1 MIGQIALDLDGAD
14 CTILV
19 VDDDKDVRV
28 YFQRVVKALGAD
40 IKLSTVE
47 NLAGARAVLDKSKS
61 VVLAFIDKNLEDGDG
76 VELCRE
82 LVGREGFAAYVIT
95 GSGSS
100 SDCIAALEFGVAGYL
115 PKPFDVQTIRDVI
128 RRHVLVNECDR
139 QVGEPMG
146 KKAVMIESEYQ
157 IQGESAA
164 IIEVAVAVQRVSKTD
179 VTVLISGASGTG
191 KEVVA
196 KQIHQLSARRDKK
209 FVAVN
214 CGAIPETL
222 IESELF
228 GYEKGAFTD
237 AKVQRIGLFE
247 EANGGTMFLDEIN
260 SMPLDI
266 QVKLLRVLQERK
278 LRRIGK
284 NQEIDL
290 DVRVIAASNRSLGSE
305 VEAKTFREDLYFR
318 LKGAEIYLPP
328 LVERTRDVM
337 PLAVYFAE
345 RAARR
350 LGRVV
355 YFSSGVV
362 SVLEQYSWPGNV
374 RELESVIEYSVV
386 RCNGTILVSDLPQ
399 DLRLFAGEGESRQP
413 ALVTRI
419 EDVVPFW
426 VLEDRYAGDVLRL
439 CAGNKTQA
447 ASKLDVD
454 RKWFHRW
461 EDREAGESEAR
472 PHAHLGRRRAL
483 REKAAAADGS
493 S

>member
-1 MIGQIALDLDGAD
+1 MIEQIALDLEGAD

-47 NLAGARAVLDKSKS
+47 SLAGARAVLDKSES
-61 VVLAFIDKNLEDGDG
+61 MVLAFIDKCLPDGDG
-76 VELCRE
+76 VEFCRE

-100 SDCIAALEFGVAGYL
+100 ADCFAALEFGVAGYL

-128 RRHVLVNECDR
+128 RRHVLVNESDR
-139 QVGEPMG
+139 QIGEPMG
-146 KKAVMIESEYQ
+146 KKAVSIQSEYQ
-157 IQGESAA
+157 IQGESSA

-196 KQIHQLSARRDKK
+196 KQIHQLSTRRDKK

-237 AKVQRIGLFE
+237 AKAQRIGLFE
-247 EANGGTMFLDEIN
+247 EANGGTIFLDEIN
-260 SMPLDI
+260 SMPVDI

-290 DVRVIAASNRSLGSE
+290 DVRVIAASNRSLGGE

-328 LVERTRDVM
+328 LVERSRDVM
-337 PLAVYFAE
+337 PLAKYFAE
-345 RAARR
+345 RVARR
-350 LGRVV
+350 LSQVV

-374 RELESVIEYSVV
+374 RELESAIEYAVA
-386 RCNGTILVSDLPQ
+386 RCNGTILVSDLPS
-399 DLRLFAGEGESRQP
+399 DLRKFAGEGEERLP
-413 ALVTRI
+413 ALISRI
-419 EDVVPFW
+419 EDAVALPN
-426 VLEDRYAGDVLRL
+426 LIDRYAADVLRL
-439 CAGNKTQA
+439 CAGNKTLA
-447 ASKLDVD
+447 AAKLGVD
-454 RKWFHRW
+454 RKWIMRLEERLTTGKRQGRTHSF
-461 EDREAGESEAR
+461 
-472 PHAHLGRRRAL
+472 LGRSERA
-483 REKAAAADGS
+483 KAATSKAAS
-493 S
+493 